1 MRKKHVKKHV
11 KKALALSL
19 VTAMAIP
26 SISLLDSN
34 SASAADMPTPVVT
47 MDFERG
53 FAGSGV
59 DQAKVGEVIAY
70 KEKRDDKNRTI
81 RNSNGDETG
90 EMVMGN
96 TVLKTGTFDKAK
108 QVYQTEAIPAG
119 KAQQLEPHYDTN
131 EGKFTVNPAANQPT
145 AVYDANTYNPDGSVA
160 TYGKGNV
167 FWLDDTREY
176 QSYPTYATTVDYE
189 KGTWTTDMNLIVKDT
204 KGVYQEFDIY
214 NSAAEFNNPFV
225 GANATGFTLASW
237 IKNTKPYKAPVTY
250 GKMGDLNG
258 DNKISV
264 ADALAVLMHLAEKQ
278 LLSENGQKFADVN
291 GNGKPDVQDA
301 LMMLMVA
308 ADKLDESDFAAAPGS
323 VTDKEVPLENTEF
336 FHIEDRT
343 TGKDVEANGTER
355 DVRERQ
361 YLYFAADGVTYVGDF
376 KDAETVCTWKVPEDK
391 VIGEGGLL
399 NAKNGE
405 KWNYISYSFD
415 GTDFTMYVNGEKV
428 ELEKT
433 AGANYNNNIL
443 SFVSSKGAK
452 TYLGGL
458 GGGVKGNFNTYAIRT
473 SDDYYMDDIAVYTSA
488 LSEEQ
493 SAQAYQ
499 NAETAKTT
507 AENIKAQKVGKTYDF
522 EGGSSLEANGLTKVP
537 GAKADYVPVI
547 TPDQLEDYQQTSSF
561 QNKYPA
567 YKNISLRG
575 GKVLRVKKS
584 RQTEMGGLQLQEN
597 PFAGQSNLTGVTI
610 SYWMRPISNKRNV
623 VDDGVLV
630 SFLDDAKECKHE
642 KVTSEAYLGANAIAR
657 SQLYFNAAYI
667 GQFIEGNTKPLG
679 TNSLKNIY
687 TFMPYRYGKFDEDK
701 DEYLWDKGTYNEWLN
716 FKNDLG
722 AKWSFV
728 TITINNS
735 GFKMY
740 LDGEEVENKYVSSK
754 GERFYDSYWSRVND
768 AFKKGTNNANAR
780 SLMDFITDPTMKV
793 YIGFAYEASSE
804 TNYQA
809 AADCYLDELSFYNKD
824 MTKAEVKALY
834 ESVK

>member
-19 VTAMAIP
+19 AVAMAIP

-34 SASAADMPTPVVT
+34 SASAAEDMPTPVKVMT
-47 MDFERG
+47 FERG
-53 FAGSGV
+53 FEGDKL

-108 QVYQTEAIPAG
+108 QVYQTEAIPEG
-119 KAQQLEPHYDTN
+119 KPRQLEPHYDTN

-145 AVYDANTYNPDGSVA
+145 AAYDANTYNPDGSVA

-189 KGTWTTDMNLIVKDT
+189 NGTWTTDMNLIVKDT

-214 NSAAEFNNPFV
+214 NSVAEFNNPFV

-258 DNKISV
+258 DNKIGV

-278 LLSENGQKFADVN
+278 LLTENGQKFADVN

-308 ADKLDESDFAAAPGS
+308 ADKLQESDFAPAPGS
-323 VTDKEVPLENTEF
+323 VTDKEIALENTEF
-336 FHIEDRT
+336 FHIEDRK
-343 TGKDVEANGTER
+343 TGSTAR
-355 DVRERQ
+355 DVQERQ

-376 KDAETVCTWKVPEDK
+376 KDAETACTWKVPEDK
-391 VIGEGGLL
+391 VTGEGGLL

-433 AGANYNNNIL
+433 AGENYNNDIL

-458 GGGVKGNFNTYAIRT
+458 GGGVKGNFNTYAIKT

-488 LSEEQ
+488 LSAEQ
-493 SAQAYQ
+493 TAQAYQ
-499 NAETAKTT
+499 NAQTAKTE
-507 AENIKAQKVGKTYDF
+507 AENTTAQKLGKTYDF
-522 EGGSSLEANGLTKVP
+522 ESVGGLAGNGLIKVT
-537 GAKADYVPVI
+537 GAKDDYVPEI
-547 TPDQLEDYQQTSSF
+547 TVDQLTDDQQTSSF
-561 QNKYPA
+561 KNKYPA
-567 YKNISLRG
+567 YKNLVLRK

-584 RQTEMGGLQLQEN
+584 RQTEMGGLQLTEN
-597 PFAGQSNLTGVTI
+597 PFAGQSNLTGATI
-610 SYWMRPISNKRNV
+610 SYWVRPISDKRNV
-623 VDDGVLV
+623 VTDGVLL
-630 SFLDDAKECKHE
+630 SFLDEAKACTHE
-642 KVTSEAYLGANAIAR
+642 KVTSDAYTGANAIAR
-657 SQLYFNAAYI
+657 SQLYFNAAYV

-780 SLMDFITDPTMKV
+780 SLMDFITDPTLKV
-793 YIGFAYEASSE
+793 YIGFANEASSE

-809 AADCYLDELSFYNKD
+809 AADCYLDDLSFYNKD
-824 MTKAEVKALY
+824 MNKAEVKALY
-834 ESVK
+834 ESEKK